1 MEGSY
6 LWRKGGGYLEGPAE
20 RYNIAIDEIP
30 NYYKERC
37 ALKTNISPED
47 IANAAIF
54 LVSGKSAKITGTI
67 LSVDGGVA
75 FVR

>member
-6 LWRKGGGYLEGPAE
+6 LWRKGGGYLEGTAE
-20 RYNIAIDEIP
+20 RYNIPVEEIP

-37 ALKTNISPED
+37 ALKTNIDPVD

-54 LVSGKSAKITGTI
+54 LVSEKSAKITGTI